1 MQAVQQTSN
10 RMESRSGRRALWMM
24 MCRQSNGI
32 GWCMA
37 AAEVVHH
44 LEPWV
49 GVPGDEL
56 LRRKKSVPN
65 VGVSMKRELSNTV
78 A

>member
-10 RMESRSGRRALWMM
+10 RMESRSGCRDLWMM
-24 MCRQSNGI
+24 RCRQSSGI

-37 AAEVVHH
+37 AAGVVHH
-44 LEPWV
+44 LEPCV

-56 LRRKKSVPN
+56 LRRENSVPD
-65 VGVSMKRELSNTV
+65 VGVSMKRELTDRV